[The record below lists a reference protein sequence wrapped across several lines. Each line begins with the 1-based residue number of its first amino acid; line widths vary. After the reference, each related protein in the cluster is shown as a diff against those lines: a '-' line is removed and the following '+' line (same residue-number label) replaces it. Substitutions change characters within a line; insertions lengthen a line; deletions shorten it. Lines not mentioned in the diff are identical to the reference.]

1 MHYLAFG
8 DEKLK
13 KTGKNSAILWLLSIA
28 GFLAIFSTTI
38 SKNPV
43 LSLFVA
49 GLGGNASI
57 LGVIAAI
64 SPIAGI
70 LFSFP
75 IGFMADKIGPKKLL
89 VAAGL
94 IFVTA
99 PLLYLTIT
107 NPIWLIPIRFFHG
120 IGTAILGPVA
130 AMIIFRH
137 YPKKKGERFGIY
149 SSATLFGRT
158 LAPIAGGAIISYFAI
173 KGGLIQYKMVYVA
186 ALIAAIPVLILIML
200 LKEEK
205 NSGEGRKLSF
215 HDFQKALMD
224 FVSERHLVGT
234 SLAQM
239 SAYFAFGAFETYLP
253 ILLSGR
259 GFPAYQI
266 GLIFSVQ
273 VLSIAISQPLF
284 GRISDKI
291 DRRIQIEAGLITL
304 GIAIALVTSAP
315 SIQMLIALSV
325 LFGFGLSFATVATS
339 AYVAD
344 VVPKERTG
352 TSVGVLSAIMD
363 VGHSSGPFF
372 TGLMITAISIKAGFL
387 LSLAL
392 CIAVAIIFGIC
403 TRGPAKWKK

>member
-1 MHYLAFG
+1 M
-8 DEKLK
+8 K
-13 KTGKNSAILWLLSIA
+13 KIDKNSAILWLLSIA

-43 LSLFVA
+43 LSLFVK

-64 SPIAGI
+64 SPLAGI

-75 IGFMADKIGPKKLL
+75 VGLLADRIGPKRLL
-89 VAAGL
+89 IAAGL

-99 PLLYLTIT
+99 PLLYLTVT
-107 NPIWLIPIRFFHG
+107 NPLWLIPIRFFHG

-130 AMIIFRH
+130 AMIIFRN

-149 SSATLFGRT
+149 SSSTLFGRT

-173 KGGLIQYKMVYVA
+173 RGGLLQYKMVYAA
-186 ALIAAIPVLILIML
+186 ALMAALPVLILIML

-205 NSGEGRKLSF
+205 NASESSTLSF
-215 HDFQKALMD
+215 PEFWKALRD
-224 FVSERHLVGT
+224 FISKRHLLGT

-239 SAYFAFGAFETYLP
+239 SAYFAFGSFETYLP

-273 VLSIAISQPLF
+273 VLSIALSQPLF
-284 GRISDKI
+284 GRISDRI
-291 DRRIQIEAGLITL
+291 DRRVQIAAGLMTL
-304 GIAIALVTSAP
+304 GIAISLVTSAQN
-315 SIQMLIALSV
+315 IEMLLALSV
-325 LFGFGLSFATVATS
+325 LFGFGLSFATVATG

-344 VVPKERTG
+344 VAPKEKIG
-352 TSVGVLSAIMD
+352 ASVGVLSSIMD

-372 TGLMITAISIKAGFL
+372 TGLVITAFSIRAGFL
-387 LSLAL
+387 LSLGV
-392 CIAVAIIFGIC
+392 CTAVAVIFAVC
-403 TRGPAKWKK
+403 TRGPAGGIKK